1 MIILGILRLVVYC
14 AAALLA
20 VIPNAL
26 AAQDKLIVAVAHYG
40 DWESAAAMLG
50 QQAGIFKKYGLAL
63 EFRLTQGS
71 SETERLVI
79 SGKADV
85 GTGVNTMEA
94 MHAYAFGA
102 PVRVIGAQM
111 AGSANYWYVPRS
123 SPIKSFKD
131 IDDNTIAYEG
141 NGTSSHYDAIDF
153 IREYG
158 LKAKLV
164 LTGGANATFA
174 HVKAGVVDIGWGAP
188 PFGIDKIARGDIRV
202 VAHANDVPS
211 IRSKTTIVMI
221 TNREILRKRRDA
233 LARFLLAYRETVEWM
248 YSDPAALQRY
258 AELAD
263 LSKGVARELRDAFFP
278 KEMLLPDSIVGLN
291 AIVKDAIG
299 QRYLQKG
306 LSRGQIRNL
315 VPVAPPTLVERVLCV
330 FISAECPMELMAP

>member
-1 MIILGILRLVVYC
+1 MTTPSRMKVTGHP
-14 AAALLA
+14 ATTT
-20 VIPNAL
+20 P
-26 AAQDKLIVAVAHYG
+26 
-40 DWESAAAMLG
+40 S
-50 QQAGIFKKYGLAL
+50 
-63 EFRLTQGS
+63 TS
-71 SETERLVI
+71 SE
-79 SGKADV
+79 S
-85 GTGVNTMEA
+85 M
-94 MHAYAFGA
+94 
-102 PVRVIGAQM
+102 
-111 AGSANYWYVPRS
+111 
-123 SPIKSFKD
+123 
-131 IDDNTIAYEG
+131 
-141 NGTSSHYDAIDF
+141 
-153 IREYG
+153 G

-278 KEMLLPDSIVGLN
+278 KEMLLRARPST
-291 AIVKDAIG
+291 
-299 QRYLQKG
+299 R
-306 LSRGQIRNL
+306 
-315 VPVAPPTLVERVLCV
+315 
-330 FISAECPMELMAP
+330 